1 MKVGVNERGNVHNK
15 CGVSF
20 PLLKKEKKNTFMS
33 HQNRNGGYGNEAPLN
48 RPPMKMQLR
57 ETIWERQVLQT

>member
-15 CGVSF
+15 CGASI
-20 PLLKKEKKNTFMS
+20 PLFFKKGPFMS
-33 HQNRNGGYGNEAPLN
+33 HQNRNGGDGKEAPLN
-48 RPPMKMQLR
+48 RPPRNTQLR